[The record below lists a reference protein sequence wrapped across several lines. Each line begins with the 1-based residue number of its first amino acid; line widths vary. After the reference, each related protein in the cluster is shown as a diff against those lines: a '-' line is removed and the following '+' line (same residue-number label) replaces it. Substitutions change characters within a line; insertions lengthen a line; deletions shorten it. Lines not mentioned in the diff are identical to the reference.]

1 MYVVI
6 FFDYENL
13 LLYILLWSM
22 SLFKEYLIQ
31 NTNLKT
37 KYPGLYS
44 ISLIILS
51 IINTCIIIYFLNN
64 IYVEL
69 IAPFIRKLFNVLKM
83 ASSSNNNNNNSN
95 SSGGTPGNTPNEPK
109 KPETEFFLRKNNTV
123 GTRKKKNSSSK
134 QIELEKEI
142 GNMDLTEQEK
152 KYIQD
157 IKINE

>member
-1 MYVVI
+1 
-6 FFDYENL
+6 
-13 LLYILLWSM
+13 M

-44 ISLIILS
+44 ISLNILS

-69 IAPFIRKLFNVLKM
+69 IAPFISKLFNVLKM
-83 ASSSNNNNNNSN
+83 ASSSNSNNNNSN

-109 KPETEFFLRKNNTV
+109 NLKLSFFY
-123 GTRKKKNSSSK
+123 
-134 QIELEKEI
+134 EKI
-142 GNMDLTEQEK
+142 TQ
-152 KYIQD
+152 
-157 IKINE
+157 